1 MFYVNDFEVDS
12 FNAVK
17 YADNTTFYK
26 PVKSH
31 QKKRIIVPAMEAT
44 QSWAARTEI
53 MNVFLDYR
61 KHYDDEVLVNN
72 LIVKPNS
79 SLSL

>member
-1 MFYVNDFEVDS
+1 MRLSMPITLLFISQSKVI
-12 FNAVK
+12 K
-17 YADNTTFYK
+17 
-26 PVKSH
+26 
-31 QKKRIIVPAMEAT
+31 KKRIFVPAMEAT
-44 QSWAARTEI
+44 QSWSARTEI

-72 LIVKPNS
+72 LIVKPKS